1 MRKTRLREV
10 KVTCRISHNPRMIG
24 LLLQTQTL
32 HCLSLWIFH
41 CIITKSLEGIW
52 FSPFLVLMSEL
63 SPQVELGG
71 AVLLALWPH
80 LLLLPS
86 APGTALLSPSLFCV
100 PTQRAWPPV
109 LLARVLAKTA
119 MRSPRSH
126 VPQMLWRWNRQGN
139 LPCLSHLAPW
149 HL

>member
-1 MRKTRLREV
+1 MRKTRLRGV
-10 KVTCRISHNPRMIG
+10 KVTCTISQNPCMVG

-32 HCLSLWIFH
+32 HPLSLWIFH

-71 AVLLALWPH
+71 VLLALRPH

-86 APGTALLSPSLFCV
+86 ALGTALLSPSLFCV
-100 PTQRAWPPV
+100 PAQHAWLPV
-109 LLARVLAKTA
+109 LLAWVLAKTA
-119 MRSPRSH
+119 MRKPRSY
-126 VPQMLWRWNRQGN
+126 VPQMLWWWNHQGN
-139 LPCLSHLAPW
+139 HPPVSHI
-149 HL
+149 